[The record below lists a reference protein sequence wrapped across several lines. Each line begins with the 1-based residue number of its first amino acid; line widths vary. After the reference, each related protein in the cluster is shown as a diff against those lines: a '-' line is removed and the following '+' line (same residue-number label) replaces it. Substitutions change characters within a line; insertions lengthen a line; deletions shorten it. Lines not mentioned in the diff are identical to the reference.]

1 MANEIRQDTDLYIKE
16 TRKSKRLFVTSSDA
30 MVDDVQTTST
40 TISSS
45 VFNEMSSSFANGDHL
60 LDSAM
65 LEANKPILYMLQQ
78 IEDDLTDVYNE
89 VSASVFESS
98 YLTAAN
104 IDTGSVGVISS
115 SLIPNSDNVYDLGSS
130 TKEWKD
136 LYVDGTANIDT
147 GNITAGHITRI
158 DGPMGETLITFSAS
172 DTTPTVSKGN
182 MFKTA
187 NTRTTNIKS
196 FTGGVAGQEVTIILK
211 DGYTDFTHG
220 GARNTGDLTLQGG
233 TNWTAGTTG
242 DTITLV
248 SDGTYWYEKCRSDNT
263 R

>member
-1 MANEIRQDTDLYIKE
+1 MSNIEGIKREKKIRPKLKSERMFATGSSASGDTIL
-16 TRKSKRLFVTSSDA
+16 TSS
-30 MVDDVQTTST
+30 
-40 TISSS
+40 
-45 VFNEMSSSFANGDHL
+45 FNEASRSFANNKY
-60 LDSAM
+60 LDNQYLTWTEGAIVYALHRM
-65 LEANKPILYMLQQ
+65 Q
-78 IEDDLTDVYNE
+78 EDVEDLHME
-89 VSASVFESS
+89 VSQSVYVEQISTLS
-98 YLTAAN
+98 L
-104 IDTGSVGVISS
+104 ISTGSVGVISS

-158 DGPMGETLITFSAS
+158 DGPMGETLITFDKG
-172 DTTPTVSKGN
+172 DTAPKVSKGN
-182 MFKTA
+182 MFKTS
-187 NTRTTNIKS
+187 NINTTNIKS
-196 FTGGVAGQEVTIILK
+196 FTGGVAGQEITIILM

-233 TNWTAGTTG
+233 INWTVGTAG